1 MFDEEFNKLS
11 NKEQEDFARVVNN
24 LMLKSFI
31 LRENYDRQAKMMK
44 TNKDYSFIERN
55 IELIRDYLTFSG
67 WVIEKDS
74 RLGVVY
80 ISNTYQDNR
89 IRIDFM
95 TSLIIYGLRYA
106 YEIQKE
112 QNQMTEQVYFS
123 AASLMQILIEKS
135 LIKMDKRPSATALA
149 SSYRFLE
156 NHNIIARIRGD
167 FRDRDLEFYILP
179 SILFVIDIGAI
190 NAIFDEVENGN
201 LADF

>member
-31 LRENYDRQAKMMK
+31 LRENYDRQAKMLK

>member
-135 LIKMDKRPSATALA
+135 LIKMDKRPSATSLA

-179 SILFVIDIGAI
+179 SILFVIDISAI